1 VTDTSDK
8 AGGVLAGLAKPIA
21 GDKPVDEALP
31 LGDAET
37 DIPDPGPAL
46 EDLLGVSKRAG
57 KPAQRC
63 PAKRM
68 RHGCARPGL
77 LARVWVII
85 ATALIGTTLPAA
97 AIAETGDSSDLV
109 ATFYEYAP
117 DATQFSASH
126 LTDAPQY
133 GVIRLTFPSQVQSPS
148 PNNNLVRGYY
158 YQPKV
163 DGRVPAVVVL
173 HGWGPFLGAKM
184 EQKLCRALAERGMAA
199 FFLMLPYHMER
210 HAEGRRSAQG
220 TISADPQRLVES
232 GRQAVVD
239 LRCVLDWL
247 EGRPE
252 VDSQRL
258 GVLGISLGAI
268 AANLAMGV
276 DERLAAGVA
285 IVGGGDLAD
294 VMWRSPLAFP
304 WKWKM
309 QRAGITRPMLQE
321 ILRPVEPITFA
332 DRNRPRRVL
341 MINGYHD
348 VIIPESST
356 QKLWDA
362 LGEPPI
368 IWLNSGHVSLFLVR
382 EEVFE
387 AAFAFLR
394 GEFGVGP
401 AWTPRAIRVRP
412 VKAALLWD
420 QRQGLRPGL
429 FKELVCSGGRGRLS
443 LDLGLTTAGFFLG
456 ASGAVTDR
464 VAVGVGLPIGS
475 GCYDPELYVALQL
488 VL

>member
-1 VTDTSDK
+1 MTDTREK
-8 AGGVLAGLAKPIA
+8 AGGVLARLAKPIA
-21 GDKPVDEALP
+21 GDKSVDCALP
-31 LGDAET
+31 LGDAGIGIS
-37 DIPDPGPAL
+37 DGDPAL
-46 EDLLGVSKRAG
+46 EDSLGVSMGAG
-57 KPAQRC
+57 KPAQRR
-63 PAKRM
+63 PAKGM
-68 RHGCARPGL
+68 RHGCARLGL
-77 LARVWVII
+77 PARVWVIM
-85 ATALIGTTLPAA
+85 ATALIGAALPSA
-97 AIAETGDSSDLV
+97 AIAEAGDSSDLA

-117 DATQFSASH
+117 GATQFSASH
-126 LTDAPQY
+126 VSDTPRY
-133 GVIRLTFPSQVQSPS
+133 RVIRLTFPSQVQSPS

-184 EQKLCRALAERGMAA
+184 EQKLCRTLAERGMAA
-199 FFLMLPYHMER
+199 FFLMLPYHMDR
-210 HAEGRRSAQG
+210 SAEGRPSAQG
-220 TISADPQRLVES
+220 FMSADPQRLVDS
-232 GRQAVVD
+232 GRQAIVD

-247 EGRPE
+247 EARPE

-268 AANLAMGV
+268 TANLAMGV
-276 DERLAAGVA
+276 DERLVAGVA
-285 IVGGGDLAD
+285 IVGGGDLAE

-309 QRAGITRPMLQE
+309 QRAGMTHSMLQE

-387 AAFAFLR
+387 AAFAFLQA
-394 GEFGVGP
+394 EFGVGP
-401 AWTPRAIRVRP
+401 PWTQRAIPVRP
-412 VKAALLWD
+412 AKAALLWD

-429 FKELVCSGGRGRLS
+429 FKELLCSGGRGRLS

-456 ASGAVTDR
+456 ASGGITDR
-464 VAVGVGLPIGS
+464 LAVGVGLPIGS